1 MYKEKTMNSLLNKA
15 NSDPVLAGVRV
26 DSSAPL
32 VLTGG
37 TPVLATP
44 AAVVGFAAGV
54 GVVAGLAGAFAAGAA
69 AGRAAIGG
77 TSPTPS

>member
-1 MYKEKTMNSLLNKA
+1 MNSLLDKA

-26 DSSAPL
+26 DSTTPL
-32 VLTGG
+32 TITGA

-54 GVVAGLAGAFAAGAA
+54 AVVSGLAGAFAAGAA

-77 TSPTPS
+77 TVPKPQ